1 MQSFENTPLS
11 PTKRLGVSLNID
23 TGYKGKQKEMS
34 PPQTPKTENP
44 RPSKGNIT
52 AANRAL
58 RVRTGLRETFLDDI
72 TPVDPSR
79 NKENDPQRAA
89 QPNRDSHDLSLS
101 PRQVTRDSLV
111 DHMLL
116 SLDQFS
122 FGQEPGGFGIQPTVE
137 EERLYPAFGD
147 EEPYQPTS
155 NFAARNGR
163 GIGHS
168 YSYSSDY
175 DNADD
180 SSRYSGGQLSRGRR
194 SNSSSNFQ
202 PGVGRLN
209 SKRNEKGSNSSF
221 ATSRGAPPQIP
232 PRGLHSRSGK
242 GSKGSSANSFD
253 LGYAQVT
260 SSQRWA
266 HGLAGRSSSFDYGS
280 DRQSLN
286 IQANP
291 MARPI
296 ETNVATFDP
305 YDYDA
310 APTPTVPVGPRR
322 TRPNSPIVIPQP
334 EPTPPVDPGPH
345 KLERKRSTRSSKS
358 AYKGK
363 ISGNAPSGGRYDYG
377 LKDHNRELPPMPAF
391 NRESAAPAPL
401 VGYGK
406 AKDAPPTS
414 PGFGQPSKDKPGF
427 FRRVFGSSRN
437 NPAPEPPPSHGSTT
451 SAETTERPGSKT
463 HHIGNQLKSQHAAP
477 PPREPPPVPK
487 EHTHVLTKKPSSF
500 FRRRKKSVSEAE
512 PPAPLPI
519 VPPLMLQPK
528 EDPNAGKTVPSPIS
542 SLRKVMNPYLRTP
555 ARTPTDPFPSVLN
568 VDIDREMNASPD
580 PNDRGRRGFSP
591 EYEPDKNATIRT
603 VRPTDPEDEDMQPSG
618 SAHEQYHSSPNAGA
632 DVLDGTRDDR
642 DATFLQD
649 SSDNDR
655 DVPSGKENMPWPA
668 SPKLPPPSVARDM
681 ALVAEYERV
690 HSKRSPT
697 PAKIEAAKSSPVS
710 DGPKSPTEPKS
721 DLRQT
726 TVITK
731 DAEWVMVT
739 PTNLQKQSEK
749 ENRLWLEPSSSEED
763 LALPNN
769 NSNLKVS
776 EVVER
781 MSGSTDTV
789 YKSATSLPIVQIDGA
804 EESPPSQRR
813 MMTAAEAIK
822 SLDELIPDAD
832 VMVPADGDRE
842 RAKKVYD
849 GNEDFIQ
856 REKAAAWMGEEGPA
870 RTRTLLAYME
880 LYDFANLNILA
891 ALRLMCGRLVLKA
904 ESQQVDRILVAFSRR
919 WCQCN
924 PNHGFKGVGKF
935 AFLPPITSL
944 MEGRC
949 CAYNLLF
956 NIVAEHRSASCRY
969 RPKDDSKSVHQEYH
983 AYNPPQ
989 CCQFRARCF

>member
-1 MQSFENTPLS
+1 MQSSENTPLS
-11 PTKRLGVSLNID
+11 PTKRLGVSLNVD
-23 TGYKGKQKEMS
+23 TGYKGKAKEIS

-72 TPVDPSR
+72 TPVDPPL
-79 NKENDPQRAA
+79 NKDNDPQKAA
-89 QPNRDSHDLSLS
+89 RLPSRDSHDLSLS

-116 SLDQFS
+116 SFDQFS
-122 FGQEPGGFGIQPTVE
+122 FGQEGGGFGTQPTVE
-137 EERLYPAFGD
+137 EEQLYSPFGD

-163 GIGHS
+163 GIGHT

-202 PGVGRLN
+202 PGLGRLN

-221 ATSRGAPPQIP
+221 ATSRGPPPQIP

-280 DRQSLN
+280 DRQTLN
-286 IQANP
+286 AQANA
-291 MARPI
+291 MTRPI
-296 ETNVATFDP
+296 DTSVAAFDP

-334 EPTPPVDPGPH
+334 EPTPPVDSRPH

-358 AYKGK
+358 GYKGK
-363 ISGNAPSGGRYDYG
+363 LSGNATSGGRFDYG
-377 LKDHNRELPPMPAF
+377 LKDRTRELPPMPAF
-391 NRESAAPAPL
+391 NRESTAPAPL

-406 AKDAPPTS
+406 TKDAPQTS
-414 PGFGQPSKDKPGF
+414 PGFSQPSKEKPGF

-451 SAETTERPGSKT
+451 SAETMERPSSKT
-463 HHIGNQLKSQHAAP
+463 HHIGNQLKSQHAP

-512 PPAPLPI
+512 PLAPLP
-519 VPPLMLQPK
+519 VVQPLMLQPK
-528 EDPNAGKTVPSPIS
+528 EDPNAGKAISSPVS

-555 ARTPTDPFPSVLN
+555 LRTPTDPFPSVPS

-591 EYEPDKNATIRT
+591 DYEPDKNATIRT
-603 VRPTDPEDEDMQPSG
+603 VRRTDQEDEDMRPSG
-618 SAHEQYHSSPNAGA
+618 SAGKQHSPYA
-632 DVLDGTRDDR
+632 VPEKLDGTRDER
-642 DATFLQD
+642 DATFLRD

-655 DVPSGKENMPWPA
+655 DMPSEKENVPWAA
-668 SPKLPPPSVARDM
+668 SPKLPPTSVARDM
-681 ALVAEYERV
+681 ALVKEYERV
-690 HSKRSPT
+690 HSRCSPT
-697 PAKIEAAKSSPVS
+697 PAKVEAAKSSPES
-710 DGPKSPTEPKS
+710 EGPQGPTEPRS
-721 DLRQT
+721 DLKQT
-726 TVITK
+726 TLTTK
-731 DAEWVMVT
+731 DGEWVMVT
-739 PTNLQKQSEK
+739 PTKSPKQVQN
-749 ENRLWLEPSSSEED
+749 ENRVWLEPSSSEED

-769 NSNLKVS
+769 NSALKVAD
-776 EVVER
+776 VAGR
-781 MSGSTDTV
+781 ISGSTDTA
-789 YKSATSLPIVQIDGA
+789 YKSATSLPIVQVDGA
-804 EESPPSQRR
+804 EEESPRPERR

-832 VMVPADGDRE
+832 DMVPAHGDRE
-842 RAKKVYD
+842 RARKVYD

-856 REKAAAWMGEEGPA
+856 REKAAAWMGEEGPS

-880 LYDFANLNILA
+880 LYDFANLNIIA

-935 AFLPPITSL
+935 AIPP
-944 MEGRC
+944 R
-949 CAYNLLF
+949 
-956 NIVAEHRSASCRY
+956 RY
-969 RPKDDSKSVHQEYH
+969 IANQV
-983 AYNPPQ
+983 
-989 CCQFRARCF
+989 

>member
-1 MQSFENTPLS
+1 VHGVVVANQPRFRADASLGHQKRFKMQSFENTPLS
-11 PTKRLGVSLNID
+11 PTKRLGVSLNVD
-23 TGYKGKQKEMS
+23 TGYKGKQKEIS

-72 TPVDPSR
+72 TPIDPSR
-79 NKENDPQRAA
+79 NKENDLQKAA
-89 QPNRDSHDLSLS
+89 QSNRDSHDLSLS

-122 FGQEPGGFGIQPTVE
+122 FGQEPGGFGTQPTVE
-137 EERLYPAFGD
+137 EEQLYSAFGD

-175 DNADD
+175 ENADD

-202 PGVGRLN
+202 PGIGRLN

-221 ATSRGAPPQIP
+221 ATTRGPAAQIP
-232 PRGLHSRSGK
+232 PRALHSRSGK

-280 DRQSLN
+280 DRQTLN
-286 IQANP
+286 AQANA
-291 MARPI
+291 MARPV
-296 ETNVATFDP
+296 ETSPAAFDP

-363 ISGNAPSGGRYDYG
+363 LSGFDYG
-377 LKDHNRELPPMPAF
+377 LKDRNRELPPMPAF

-406 AKDAPPTS
+406 TKDAPQPS
-414 PGFGQPSKDKPGF
+414 PGFSQPSKDKPGF

-451 SAETTERPGSKT
+451 SAETTERPSSKT
-463 HHIGNQLKSQHAAP
+463 HHIGNQLKSQHAP
-477 PPREPPPVPK
+477 PPREPPPIPK

-528 EDPNAGKTVPSPIS
+528 EDPNATKNIPSPVS

-555 ARTPTDPFPSVLN
+555 ARTPTDPFSPVAN
-568 VDIDREMNASPD
+568 VDVDIDREMNASPD

-591 EYEPDKNATIRT
+591 EYEPDKNATIRA
-603 VRPTDPEDEDMQPSG
+603 VQPIEHEDEDMKPPSSG
-618 SAHEQYHSSPNAGA
+618 KGAYLSSPNAG
-632 DVLDGTRDDR
+632 LDESNGPRDDR

-655 DVPSGKENMPWPA
+655 DVPDVPSRKEKVPWPA
-668 SPKLPPPSVARDM
+668 SPKLPSPSVARDM
-681 ALVAEYERV
+681 ALVAEYERT
-690 HSKRSPT
+690 HSRRSPT
-697 PAKIEAAKSSPVS
+697 PAKMEPAKLSPVS
-710 DGPKSPTEPKS
+710 QAPKSPIDPKS
-721 DLRQT
+721 DIKQT
-726 TVITK
+726 TVTTK
-731 DAEWVMVT
+731 DGEWIMVT
-739 PTNLQKQSEK
+739 PTKSPKQMEK
-749 ENRLWLEPSSSEED
+749 DNRVWLEPSSSEED

-769 NSNLKVS
+769 SSALRVA
-776 EVVER
+776 EVAGR

-789 YKSATSLPIVQIDGA
+789 YKSATSLPIVQVDGV
-804 EESPPSQRR
+804 EDSPPSQRR

-832 VMVPADGDRE
+832 DMVPAEGDRE

-870 RTRTLLAYME
+870 RSKTLIAYME
-880 LYDFANLNILA
+880 LYDFSNLNILA
-891 ALRLMCGRLVLKA
+891 ALRIMCGRLVLKA

-935 AFLPPITSL
+935 VIPPS
-944 MEGRC
+944 
-949 CAYNLLF
+949 
-956 NIVAEHRSASCRY
+956 
-969 RPKDDSKSVHQEYH
+969 
-983 AYNPPQ
+983 
-989 CCQFRARCF
+989 